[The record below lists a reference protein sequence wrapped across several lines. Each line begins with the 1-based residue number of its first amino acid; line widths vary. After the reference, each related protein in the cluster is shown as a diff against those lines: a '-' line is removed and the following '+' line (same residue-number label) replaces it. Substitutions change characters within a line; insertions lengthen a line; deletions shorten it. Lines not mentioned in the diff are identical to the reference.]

1 MADLVARAAP
11 AAPGVREFGGRRFDL
26 SRRVLVGAVVDV
38 TPDSFHRPGTT
49 FEFEDALA
57 ACRQAETDGA
67 DWLDLGGVAYAPG
80 AWVPAAEE
88 LDRLLP
94 VVAAAAEQTGL
105 VVSVDTM
112 RADVARE
119 VVAAGATII
128 NDASGLKEPGI
139 VDVAAETGAGLIV
152 THAGDGP
159 GTASFRPSYDDVT
172 AEVVEF
178 LRRQVQF
185 CLDRGVRP
193 EQVVVDPGIDLHKNT
208 YHSLELVRHMDSLAE
223 LGYPILAAV
232 SNKDFIGEAIGE
244 LRTED
249 RLEGSL
255 ATTVACILQGARLV
269 RAHDVRPTVRAVR
282 MTEVLL
288 GMAPPVLALHN
299 LV

>member
-1 MADLVARAAP
+1 VALSREAARVG
-11 AAPGVREFGGRRFDL
+11 PGVREFGGRRFDL

-57 ACRQAETDGA
+57 ACRQAEEDGA

-80 AWVPAAEE
+80 AWVPATEE

-105 VVSVDTM
+105 VISVDTM

-119 VVAAGATII
+119 VVAAGATMI
-128 NDASGLKEPGI
+128 NDASGLKEPAI

-152 THAGDGP
+152 THAADGP
-159 GTASFRPSYDDVT
+159 GTASYRPTYDDVT
-172 AEVVEF
+172 ADVVAF
-178 LRRQVQF
+178 LRDQVRF

-193 EQVVVDPGIDLHKNT
+193 EQLVIDPGIDLHKNT
-208 YHSLELVRHMDSLAE
+208 YHSLELVRRMDSLAE
-223 LGYPILAAV
+223 LGYPVLAAV

-244 LRTED
+244 PRTED

-269 RAHDVRPTVRAVR
+269 RAHEVRPTVRAVR

-288 GMAPPVLALHN
+288 GMAPPAYALHN

>member
-11 AAPGVREFGGRRFDL
+11 AAPGVRDFGGRRFDL

-49 FEFEDALA
+49 FRFEDALA
-57 ACRQAETDGA
+57 ACRQAEAEGA

-119 VVAAGATII
+119 VIAAGATII
-128 NDASGLKEPGI
+128 NDASGLKEPAI
-139 VDVAAETGAGLIV
+139 VEVAAETGAGLIV

-159 GTASFRPSYDDVT
+159 GTASFRPAYADVSG
-172 AEVVEF
+172 EVVEF

-193 EQVVVDPGIDLHKNT
+193 EQLVVDPGIDLHKNT
-208 YHSLELVRHMDSLAE
+208 YHSLELVRRMDELAE

-232 SNKDFIGEAIGE
+232 SNKDFIGESIGE

-255 ATTVACILQGARLV
+255 ATTVSCILQGARLV
-269 RAHDVRPTVRAVR
+269 RAHDVRATVRTVR

-288 GMAPPVLALHN
+288 GMTPPALALHN

>member
-1 MADLVARAAP
+1 MADLVTRAAP
-11 AAPGVREFGGRRFDL
+11 AAPGIREFGGRPFDL

-49 FEFEDALA
+49 FRFEDALA
-57 ACRQAETDGA
+57 ACRLAEEEGA

-80 AWVPAAEE
+80 AWVPASEE

-94 VVAAAAEQTGL
+94 VVAAAAERTGL
-105 VVSVDTM
+105 VISVDTM

-119 VVAAGATII
+119 VIAAGATIV
-128 NDASGLKEPGI
+128 NDASGLKDPAI
-139 VDVAAETGAGLIV
+139 ADVAAETGAGLIV

-159 GTASFRPSYDDVT
+159 GTPSLRPSYDDVT
-172 AEVVEF
+172 AEVVGF
-178 LRRQVQF
+178 LRRQVRF

-193 EQVVVDPGIDLHKNT
+193 EQLVVDPGIDLHKNT
-208 YHSLELVRHMDSLAE
+208 YHSLELVRRMDELTE
-223 LGYPILAAV
+223 LGYPVLAAV
-232 SNKDFIGEAIGE
+232 SNKDFVGEAIGE
-244 LRTED
+244 LRSED

-269 RAHDVRPTVRAVR
+269 RAHDVRATVRAVR

-288 GMAPPVLALHN
+288 GMHRPALALHN

>member
-1 MADLVARAAP
+1 MADLGARAAP

-57 ACRQAETDGA
+57 ACRQAEQDGA

-80 AWVPAAEE
+80 AWVPATEE

-105 VVSVDTM
+105 VISVDTM

-128 NDASGLKEPGI
+128 NDASGLKEPAI

-172 AEVVEF
+172 AEVVDF
-178 LRRQVQF
+178 LRRQVEF

-193 EQVVVDPGIDLHKNT
+193 EQLVVDPGIDLHKNT
-208 YHSLELVRHMDSLAE
+208 YHSLELVRRMDELAE
-223 LGYPILAAV
+223 LGYPVLAAV

-255 ATTVACILQGARLV
+255 ASTVACILQGARLV
-269 RAHDVRPTVRAVR
+269 RAHEIRPTVRAVR

-288 GMAPPVLALHN
+288 GMAPPAYALHN

>member
-1 MADLVARAAP
+1 MLSREKAHV
-11 AAPGVREFGGRRFDL
+11 GVREFGGRRFDL

-49 FEFEDALA
+49 FRFEDALA
-57 ACRQAETDGA
+57 ACRQAEDEGA
-67 DWLDLGGVAYAPG
+67 DWVDLGGVAYAPG

-119 VVAAGATII
+119 VIAAGATII
-128 NDASGLKEPGI
+128 NDASGLKEPAI
-139 VDVAAETGAGLIV
+139 VDVAAETGAGLII
-152 THAGDGP
+152 THAADGP
-159 GTASFRPSYDDVT
+159 GTASFRPTYDDVS
-172 AEVVEF
+172 AEVVDF

-193 EQVVVDPGIDLHKNT
+193 EQLVIDPGIDLHKNT
-208 YHSLELVRHMDSLAE
+208 YHSLELVRRMDELAE

-232 SNKDFIGEAIGE
+232 SRKDFIGEAIGE
-244 LRTED
+244 TRTEE

-269 RAHDVRPTVRAVR
+269 RAHDVGPTVRAVR

-288 GMAPPVLALHN
+288 GMAPPAYALHN

>member
-1 MADLVARAAP
+1 MVDLVVRAAA

-49 FEFEDALA
+49 FAFEDALA
-57 ACRQAETDGA
+57 ACRQAETEGA

-80 AWVPAAEE
+80 AWVPPAEE

-105 VVSVDTM
+105 VISVDTM

-119 VVAAGATII
+119 VIAAGATII
-128 NDASGLKEPGI
+128 NDASGLKEPAI
-139 VDVAAETGAGLIV
+139 ADVAAETGAGLIV
-152 THAGDGP
+152 THAADGP
-159 GTASFRPSYDDVT
+159 GTASFRPTYEDVT

-178 LRRQVQF
+178 LRRQVEF

-193 EQVVVDPGIDLHKNT
+193 EQLVIDPGIDLHKNT
-208 YHSLELVRHMDSLAE
+208 YHSLELVRRMDSLAE

-255 ATTVACILQGARLV
+255 AATVACILQGARLV

-288 GMAPPVLALHN
+288 GMAPPACALHN